1 MSDLGSGDEGISGS
15 KYNVANME
23 GSSSRNEFDSS
34 VKGGSGVEQELAT
47 KMLQIQSKRFYLDV
61 KQNRRGRFIKVAEIG
76 ADGRRSQIYLALSTA
91 AEFRDH
97 LSSFSDYYSSLG
109 PPNTDNLPEDG
120 KLKSE
125 MMIKDYRRYYL
136 DLKENARGRFLRVSQ
151 TVTRGGPRSQ
161 IALPAQGMIE
171 FRDALTDLLE
181 EFGAND
187 GGYGMTYFY
196 LFITIFCLLP
206 FLSFFLS
213 RFKGDLPE
221 ERHMKVDN
229 KNFYFD
235 IGQNNRGVYMRIS
248 EVKNNFR
255 TSITIPEKCWI
266 RFRDIFNDYCEKMKK
281 SSESITADINL
292 PTSSNSL
299 K

>member
-15 KYNVANME
+15 KYNANME
-23 GSSSRNEFDSS
+23 GSLSRNDFESS
-34 VKGGSGVEQELAT
+34 GKASSAVEQELAS

-91 AEFRDH
+91 VEFRDH
-97 LSSFSDYYSSLG
+97 LSSFSDYYASLACSNAG

-125 MMIKDYRRYYL
+125 MMIKDNRRYYL

-151 TVTRGGPRSQ
+151 TITRGGPRSQ

-181 EFGAND
+181 EFGVSD
-187 GGYGMTYFY
+187 GG
-196 LFITIFCLLP
+196 
-206 FLSFFLS
+206 
-213 RFKGDLPE
+213 FKGDLPE

-266 RFRDIFNDYCEKMKK
+266 RFRDIFNDYCEK
-281 SSESITADINL
+281 
-292 PTSSNSL
+292 
-299 K
+299 